1 MSTFKSCAV
10 LLVIAAF
17 AAGPATAQDKPA
29 ADTKPDVSLSD
40 NRPDAQLTPEEK
52 AERDGRKACKVEI
65 CSAFRSK
72 QATGRDISCDI
83 VKSWRKEQLNKLVG
97 KLKVTWPYEGV
108 RCSSKVNLKRAD
120 LMKAMSDPKLELQLD
135 PHSVSC
141 VVNRDK
147 EPATEIKLDFSP
159 KVMFENGKA
168 KSAEINWGKIEAP
181 TLIKSA
187 LWTATAADN
196 TANILSGTLVEDIND
211 FIGKKCDEVKD
222 QWATKQ

>member
-1 MSTFKSCAV
+1 M
-10 LLVIAAF
+10 
-17 AAGPATAQDKPA
+17 
-29 ADTKPDVSLSD
+29 
-40 NRPDAQLTPEEK
+40 
-52 AERDGRKACKVEI
+52 
-65 CSAFRSK
+65 
-72 QATGRDISCDI
+72 
-83 VKSWRKEQLNKLVG
+83 
-97 KLKVTWPYEGV
+97 TWPYEGV

-120 LMKAMSDPKLELQLD
+120 LMKAMSDAKLELQLD

-168 KSAEINWGKIEAP
+168 MSAEINWGKIEAP